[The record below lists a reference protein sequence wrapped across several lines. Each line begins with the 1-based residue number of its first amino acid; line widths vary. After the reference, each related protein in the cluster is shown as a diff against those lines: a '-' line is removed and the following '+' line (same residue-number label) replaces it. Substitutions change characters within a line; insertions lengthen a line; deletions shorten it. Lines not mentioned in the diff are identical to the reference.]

1 MTSFIVRLFKNPLEK
16 KKRKQKEKLGTSH
29 TDSQDW
35 FRSSLVALLQCCRLC
50 WRTRSLCV
58 RFLIWSVSLETTRMV
73 GRKNKRNKW
82 RASRVLHVGSQA
94 SGISFLRW
102 VCVCVCLF
110 PLASRTKW
118 RGWSASRTSQAIGQW
133 RRSEGRRHSRP
144 ATMAAPNQ
152 SKSGCV
158 LIRFCWPLP
167 FFYRFHRRSSS
178 QSRFQKGLA
187 ELRLGFAI
195 EIRPVLLVDVRD
207 LTRAPPVFTAF
218 ATFTSCTGLNWS

>member
-58 RFLIWSVSLETTRMV
+58 RFWIWSVSLETTRMV

-94 SGISFLRW
+94 SGISFLRC
-102 VCVCVCLF
+102 VCVCVCVFIPFGF
-110 PLASRTKW
+110 PNEMTWLIRVKDVSGDWTMTPKW
-118 RGWSASRTSQAIGQW
+118 RTSPQPTRNNGSAQSIQEWLRLDTLLLAFAVFLPVPPSLV
-133 RRSEGRRHSRP
+133 E
-144 ATMAAPNQ
+144 
-152 SKSGCV
+152 SKSVSKKVWPSCDSV
-158 LIRFCWPLP
+158 LLSRFDRFC
-167 FFYRFHRRSSS
+167 
-178 QSRFQKGLA
+178 
-187 ELRLGFAI
+187 
-195 EIRPVLLVDVRD
+195 
-207 LTRAPPVFTAF
+207 
-218 ATFTSCTGLNWS
+218 

>member
-1 MTSFIVRLFKNPLEK
+1 
-16 KKRKQKEKLGTSH
+16 
-29 TDSQDW
+29 
-35 FRSSLVALLQCCRLC
+35 
-50 WRTRSLCV
+50 
-58 RFLIWSVSLETTRMV
+58 MV

-178 QSRFQKGLA
+178 QSRFQKKFGRVA
-187 ELRLGFAI
+187 TRFCYRDSTGFAS
-195 EIRPVLLVDVRD
+195 RC
-207 LTRAPPVFTAF
+207 TRFDQ
-218 ATFTSCTGLNWS
+218 SSTGFYCVCYIYILYRSELILISWIKLYTNLNMIDCIFS